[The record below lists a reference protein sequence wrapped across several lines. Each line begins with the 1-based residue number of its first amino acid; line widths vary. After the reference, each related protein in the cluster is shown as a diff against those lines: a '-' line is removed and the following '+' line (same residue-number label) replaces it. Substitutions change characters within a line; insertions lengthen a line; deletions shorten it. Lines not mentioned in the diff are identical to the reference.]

1 VAKDSELSDN
11 STMLRTTLGMAYVI
25 ERGLRLKLSTE
36 LYNYSDRG
44 ADDRRYDVS
53 THLGLAGTF

>member
-1 VAKDSELSDN
+1 
-11 STMLRTTLGMAYVI
+11 MLGMAYVL

-36 LYNYSDRG
+36 LYQYSDRG
-44 ADDRRYDVS
+44 VDDRKVDVS